1 MQPLGSRPP
10 PRHRPSESEGRGR
23 PAAEQGWGAPWP
35 RGPRA
40 RRLKQ
45 IHGLH
50 FCRLPGWGWGREE
63 GVESANAQNFLPSP
77 LSLRR
82 QSYKLIW
89 SKKKNNKENV

>member
-1 MQPLGSRPP
+1 MA
-10 PRHRPSESEGRGR
+10 PRS
-23 PAAEQGWGAPWP
+23 Q
-35 RGPRA
+35 A

-82 QSYKLIW
+82 QNYKLIW
-89 SKKKNNKENV
+89 SKKKKNNKENV